1 MPPRPKA
8 MKVLIRFTPRVVRL
22 LARVGHGRASRLLTT
37 QEVAERAGL
46 SVRVVQR
53 IARSHAWDAIRI
65 AEALAYMRGCGFNPE
80 STRRHAAYLRR
91 ALDPRATDRPF
102 ASARSRPIST
112 PRSEDL
118 VRAAVGGGPSGS

>member
-1 MPPRPKA
+1 M
-8 MKVLIRFTPRVVRL
+8 LTRFSPRVVRL
-22 LARVGHGRASRLLTT
+22 LARTGNGRASRLLTT
-37 QEVAERAGL
+37 HEIAGRSGL

-53 IARSHAWDAIRI
+53 IARSHTWDAIRI
-65 AEALAYMRGCGFNPE
+65 SEALAYMRGCSFNPD

-91 ALDPRATDRPF
+91 SLDPRATDRPF

-118 VRAAVGGGPSGS
+118 VRAAVGP